1 MKNCQSAL
9 KKYKIKVIDHGNNI
23 YSLEYNV
30 KDVYNGGCDDYE
42 KKHDRRVNFESI
54 PTLYLNSANILIL
67 SCEPRCC
74 DNKFKVNPDNIESFL
89 SIVDNLN
96 SIFNTTDINEVIK

>member
-9 KKYKIKVIDHGNNI
+9 KKYKIKVIDHGDNI
-23 YSLEYNV
+23 YSLDYNV
-30 KDVYNGGCDDYE
+30 KEVYNGGCGDY
-42 KKHDRRVNFESI
+42 KKKYDRRVNFANI

-67 SCEPRCC
+67 SCEPLCY

-96 SIFNTTDINEVIK
+96 SIFDTTDINEVI

>member
-9 KKYKIKVIDHGNNI
+9 KKYKIKVIDHGDNI
-23 YSLEYNV
+23 YSLDYNA
-30 KDVYNGGCDDYE
+30 KEIYNRLCDDYE
-42 KKHDRRVNFESI
+42 KKYDRRVSFANI

-67 SCEPRCC
+67 SCEPRCI

-96 SIFNTTDINEVIK
+96 SLFDTTDINEVIK